1 MIRLT
6 QYNDDKE
13 KSQSHEIGLDETP
26 FYDAEHDVWTHDI
39 FELVGYGET
48 KEEALEDFKKKFTYV
63 MAEWRAFEKML
74 LETDMIEDAIVDVDC
89 AGDEIE

>member
-6 QYNDDKE
+6 HYDDRKE

-26 FYDAEHDVWTHDI
+26 FYNAEHDVYTHDI
-39 FELVGYGET
+39 LELVGYGET
-48 KEEALEDFKKKFTYV
+48 KEEALENFKKKFTYV

-74 LETDMIEDAIVDVDC
+74 LEADILEDNIVNVDC
-89 AGDEIE
+89 YGNEVE